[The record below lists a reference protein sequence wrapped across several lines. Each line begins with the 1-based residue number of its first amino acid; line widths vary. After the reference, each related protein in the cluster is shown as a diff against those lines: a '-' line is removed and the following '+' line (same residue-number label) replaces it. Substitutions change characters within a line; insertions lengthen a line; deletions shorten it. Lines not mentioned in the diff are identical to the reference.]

1 MIDAQRSRVGG
12 IRPVQRFRGKS
23 WVRTST
29 GTAPTK
35 HLDRFRVKR
44 KIQLEFLPHVPLT
57 FHNDFQKPDS
67 QLETQTLWAG
77 EGGGGGKPHKTKKR
91 LRHHFRL
98 ARPANVQRWRKT
110 HTPTATTS
118 PKCAGAWRGPAPHA
132 LHRPP
137 APRSRREEAR
147 ARRAGPAGTARGFRP
162 EARRAPFG
170 SGPSPAPAR
179 ELSRRLNIRDQRLA
193 PARISGEGHEE
204 KDPVTPLSAPVVA
217 QAAALGER
225 VMKLELE
232 KCIGLW
238 PLCWKVLSPRTGKAV
253 PILLLQNFT
262 AEVLGQNPCLQN
274 SGLSFTCIHVP

>member
-1 MIDAQRSRVGG
+1 MEKDAHADG
-12 IRPVQRFRGKS
+12 
-23 WVRTST
+23 
-29 GTAPTK
+29 
-35 HLDRFRVKR
+35 DY
-44 KIQLEFLPHVPLT
+44 VP
-57 FHNDFQKPDS
+57 K
-67 QLETQTLWAG
+67 
-77 EGGGGGKPHKTKKR
+77 
-91 LRHHFRL
+91 
-98 ARPANVQRWRKT
+98 
-110 HTPTATTS
+110 
-118 PKCAGAWRGPAPHA
+118 
-132 LHRPP
+132 
-137 APRSRREEAR
+137 AR
-147 ARRAGPAGTARGFRP
+147 ARRAGPAGTAWGFRP